1 VIKSTSR
8 PAHINQRRGASKVG
22 EDMTPEEAGTLFAV
36 MSLFSGFLGAG
47 LLAFIAASRNS
58 EPLAEKL
65 LELRNEYSQ
74 GALFLAGFVALFCMM
89 ASLYLS
95 DVAHFIPCKLCW
107 YQRIIMY
114 PLAFLL
120 LFAGFRSDFGIRVY
134 GLALSGF
141 GAFISIYHYQLQL
154 NPDQHSPFCSA
165 FESCTVQFLNVFDFM
180 SIPLMALMG
189 FVFIFALLL
198 FANESNPVED
208 SENNEEE

>member
-1 VIKSTSR
+1 
-8 PAHINQRRGASKVG
+8 
-22 EDMTPEEAGTLFAV
+22 MTPDEAGTLFAV
-36 MSLFSGFLGAG
+36 MSLLSGISGAG

-65 LELRNEYSQ
+65 LELRNEHSQ

-95 DVAHFIPCKLCW
+95 DIAQFVPCELCW

-120 LFAGFRSDFGIRVY
+120 LFAGFRGDFGIRVY
-134 GLALSGF
+134 GLAMSGF

-154 NPDQHSPFCSA
+154 NPEQHSPFCSA
-165 FESCTVQFLNVFDFM
+165 FESCTMQWLNVFDFM

-189 FVFIFALLL
+189 FIFIFALLL
-198 FANESNPVED
+198 FAND
-208 SENNEEE
+208 SKTKLDSVGFEEE

>member
-1 VIKSTSR
+1 
-8 PAHINQRRGASKVG
+8 
-22 EDMTPEEAGTLFAV
+22 MTPEEAGTLFAV
-36 MSLFSGFLGAG
+36 MSLLSGITGAG
-47 LLAFIAASRNS
+47 LLAFIAAARNS

-65 LELRNEYSQ
+65 LELRNEHSQ

-165 FESCTVQFLNVFDFM
+165 FESCTVQYLNNFGFM

-189 FVFIFALLL
+189 FLFIFALLL
-198 FANESNPVED
+198 FAND
-208 SENNEEE
+208 SKTELDSDNNEEE